1 MTFEP
6 GLPALRT
13 TKEMQRKRT
22 MALAQSAARRRRFR
36 LVALAAAVAAFIAGC
51 AQDPDRKSNLSPANT
66 TFGKGPNSW
75 R

>member
-1 MTFEP
+1 MT
-6 GLPALRT
+6 R
-13 TKEMQRKRT
+13 RKRIT
-22 MALAQSAARRRRFR
+22 ALAQSAARRRRFR
-36 LVALAAAVAAFIAGC
+36 LIALAAAVAAFIGGC

>member
-1 MTFEP
+1 
-6 GLPALRT
+6 
-13 TKEMQRKRT
+13 

-36 LVALAAAVAAFIAGC
+36 LVALAAAVAAFIGGC